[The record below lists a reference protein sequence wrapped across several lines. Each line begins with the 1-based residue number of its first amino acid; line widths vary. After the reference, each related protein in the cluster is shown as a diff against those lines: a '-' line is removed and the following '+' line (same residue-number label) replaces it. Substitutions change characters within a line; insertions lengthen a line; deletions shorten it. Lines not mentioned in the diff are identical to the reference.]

1 MIDFHSL
8 DNIGFDTLFET
19 FSMAFAEY
27 EVQPNKEELQKML
40 YRRGFLPELSF
51 GAFDN
56 GRLVSFT
63 CNGIGAFGGVKTAY
77 DTGTGT
83 IKEYRGQGLAS
94 SVFSKSIPYLKSAG
108 VCQYLLEVLQHNTGA
123 VSVYRKQGFV
133 TTREF
138 NYFVSPM
145 ESLTPNN
152 RKLPVGFALNEIS
165 LADLQTVS
173 AWFDFEP
180 SWQNSFD
187 AIRRKPDD
195 FIVIGVCRGDVL
207 VGYGILEPTTGD
219 ITQIAVDPNC
229 RRMGVGSNILN
240 EILNRNSYSSIKLIN
255 SDVECT
261 SIVEFLNKFG
271 LSVTGK
277 QFEMI
282 KKLV

>member
-8 DNIGFDTLFET
+8 ESIGFDTLFEA

-27 EVQPNKEELQKML
+27 DVQPNKEELRKML
-40 YRRGFLPELSF
+40 HRRGFVPKLSF

-63 CNGIGAFGGVKTAY
+63 CNGIGSFGGVKTAY

-83 IKEYRGQGLAS
+83 LKESRGQGLAS
-94 SVFSKSIPYLKSAG
+94 SVFNESIPFLKSAG

-145 ESLTPNN
+145 ASLTPNN
-152 RKLPVGFALNEIS
+152 KELPVGFTLKEIA
-165 LADLQTVS
+165 LADLQAVGS
-173 AWFDFEP
+173 WLDFEP
-180 SWQNSFD
+180 SWQNSFE
-187 AIRRKPDD
+187 AILRKPDD
-195 FIVIGVCRGDVL
+195 FIVIGVHGGGAL
-207 VGYGILEPTTGD
+207 VGYGILEPSTGD
-219 ITQIAVDPNC
+219 LTQIAVDPNY
-229 RRMGVGSNILN
+229 RRVGLGSVILN
-240 EILNRNSYSSIKLIN
+240 ELFSRNRHSSVKLIN
-255 SDVECT
+255 SDVSCN
-261 SIVEFLNKFG
+261 SVVELLKKNG
-271 LSVTGK
+271 IPVTGK
-277 QFEMI
+277 QFEMV